1 MKKVLMIALAVAHF
15 AFAGAQVKP
24 ENPKMAKMGLTATQL
39 AHYMAPGVNLGNTME
54 ACNWND
60 IFTNNAG
67 LKSETSWQNDKTT
80 ESYIRSLKQQG
91 FNSLR
96 IPTSWVAG
104 HLIDK
109 QNMTIDPAWVL
120 RIKEIVNYGLNAGL
134 CVIINEHWDGGWMEH
149 DAFTNQ

>member
-1 MKKVLMIALAVAHF
+1 MILAAAAQF
-15 AFAGAQVKP
+15 AWANAQEAP
-24 ENPKMAKMGLTATQL
+24 ADMRMIKMELTATQL

-67 LKSETSWQNDKTT
+67 LKSETSWQNDKTS
-80 ESYIRSLKQQG
+80 ESYIRSLKKQG

-109 QNMTIDPAWVL
+109 QNMNRSCLGASYQGDCELWTQC
-120 RIKEIVNYGLNAGL
+120 RTL
-134 CVIINEHWDGGWMEH
+134 CHHQRTLGWWLDG
-149 DAFTNQ
+149 A

>member
-1 MKKVLMIALAVAHF
+1 MKKVVMIALAVAHF

-67 LKSETSWQNDKTT
+67 LKSERWLS
-80 ESYIRSLKQQG
+80 
-91 FNSLR
+91 
-96 IPTSWVAG
+96 
-104 HLIDK
+104 
-109 QNMTIDPAWVL
+109 
-120 RIKEIVNYGLNAGL
+120 IV
-134 CVIINEHWDGGWMEH
+134 
-149 DAFTNQ
+149 